1 MAGDC
6 ADMSN
11 CADSNAANAPAFMT
25 ASLLSDPLLHRAFT
39 VPANHIASKQ
49 TWRRANWNTL
59 GPRFLRAYSQPATS
73 LVSADLPISLRALLQ
88 MQLSDSLR
96 CNPARRSRSANLSK
110 RLDDEVCRH
119 S

>member
-1 MAGDC
+1 
-6 ADMSN
+6 MSN

-39 VPANHIASKQ
+39 VPDLANHIASKQ
-49 TWRRANWNTL
+49 AWRRANWNTL

-88 MQLSDSLR
+88 MQLSDLPR
-96 CNPARRSRSANLSK
+96 CIPRTIVVIGQPIQ
-110 RLDDEVCRH
+110 EVG
-119 S
+119 